1 MRWLTI
7 LYLAIGVA
15 LLGVVLWQTDV
26 GKVAAQVTQIG
37 WQGALAVLAVYFVV
51 FLIDST
57 TWLLALPSVRF
68 GARAL
73 ARMWRVRL
81 VGEAFNSVMPAAGL
95 GGEPVKAVLLKS
107 RYDIGYHQAAASIVL
122 GRTINMLALT
132 VFLATAFAVMAAS
145 PSLSAAFRGAGLA
158 GLVVFLAATAL
169 LLAVQWF
176 RLPSRAGGWL
186 QRWHG
191 GQRLAGALVH
201 IREVEDLFLQFY
213 GRHRARLLG
222 GVALAVVQWFVG
234 ALEVYVA
241 LAFLGHPVAL
251 HDAVMIEAVT
261 QLVRA
266 GAFFIPANLG
276 AQEGAFVV
284 MCAAITGSPSLG
296 LSVAVVRR
304 FRELVYILL
313 GFGQGLLF
321 SLAERKGGSGALR
334 P

>member
-1 MRWLTI
+1 MRWLSV
-7 LYLAIGVA
+7 LYLAIGVG
-15 LLGVVLWQTDV
+15 LLGLVLWQADLGTV
-26 GKVAAQVTQIG
+26 VAQVARIG

-51 FLIDST
+51 FSIDAT

-73 ARMWRVRL
+73 TRMWRVRL

-107 RYDIGYHQAAASIVL
+107 RYGVGYHQAAASIVL

-145 PSLSAAFRGAGLA
+145 PSLSAAFRGAGLV
-158 GLVVFLAATAL
+158 GLVVFLSATAL
-169 LLAVQWF
+169 LLAVQWW

-186 QRWHG
+186 QRWHS
-191 GQRLAGALVH
+191 GQRLARALDH

-213 GRHRARLLG
+213 ARHRARLLG

-234 ALEVYVA
+234 SLEVYAATV
-241 LAFLGHPVAL
+241 FLGHPVAL

-266 GAFFIPANLG
+266 GAFFIPGNLG

-284 MCAAITGSPSLG
+284 MCAAVTGSPTLG

-313 GFGQGLLF
+313 GFGQGLVF
-321 SLAERKGGSGALR
+321 SLADRRALR